1 MDAALVH
8 LGIAHGFLHRLKHEP
23 LGVGEGYVGGSGAVA
38 LVVGNDFHLDKIHV
52 HRAFTDE
59 KHENYIF
66 HFKMQANLSI
76 LENSNTG
83 VGGAKVDTNSALL
96 CHFAK
101 LFKARS
107 EI

>member
-1 MDAALVH
+1 MLS
-8 LGIAHGFLHRLKHEP
+8 LYPSTSTI
-23 LGVGEGYVGGSGAVA
+23 A
-38 LVVGNDFHLDKIHV
+38 LVVGDDFHQDKIHV

-76 LENSNTG
+76 LENSDTG

-96 CHFAK
+96 RHFLK
-101 LFKARS
+101 FFLKF
-107 EI
+107 